1 MFPLWPVQPQVDP
14 NQYGAYYGYTA
25 GYDTYGYAPP
35 AQDPNQYY
43 AGYAGYGNY
52 AQPQQQQQILQHPQV

>member
-1 MFPLWPVQPQVDP
+1 MFRLWLVQPQVDP
-14 NQYGAYYGYTA
+14 NQYAGYYGYTA
-25 GYDTYGYAPP
+25 GYDGYGYAPP

-52 AQPQQQQQILQHPQV
+52 AQPQQQQQVLQHPQV